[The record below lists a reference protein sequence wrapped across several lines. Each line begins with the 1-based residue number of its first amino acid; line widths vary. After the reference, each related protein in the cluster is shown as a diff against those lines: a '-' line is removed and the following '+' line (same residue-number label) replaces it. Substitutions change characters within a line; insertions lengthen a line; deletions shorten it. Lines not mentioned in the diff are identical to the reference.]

1 MKTTS
6 NSTVELLDHMGTDLS
21 IVNAARVSFSKW
33 QEEFTEGDLR
43 EFMCDFLV
51 AYAEYRNQPPLLNA
65 SIARVVGKMIEYAGA
80 YSKHVSDAPTAEELW
95 DYEQD
100 MKTHKWEA
108 RRDY

>member
-1 MKTTS
+1 MKRHEYEQECLHLIL
-6 NSTVELLDHMGTDLS
+6 NKLPEEFL
-21 IVNAARVSFSKW
+21 
-33 QEEFTEGDLR
+33 EEFTEGDLR

>member
-1 MKTTS
+1 MKRHEYEQECLHLIL
-6 NSTVELLDHMGTDLS
+6 NKLPEEFL
-21 IVNAARVSFSKW
+21 
-33 QEEFTEGDLR
+33 EEFTEGDLR

-80 YSKHVSDAPTAEELW
+80 YSKHVDDRVTEEDLW
-95 DYEQD
+95 NYEQD